1 MDAAQH
7 PLNDLTPAPAPTR
20 RGGSGSDVHPPV
32 DLNVPEQVPS
42 VITPL
47 TSSTQAVP
55 LLPPGVNVPLH
66 VPTVS
71 APLTTSAQGALGT
84 GVGVG
89 VGGVGVGVGGV
100 GVGVGGA
107 EPNAVT
113 CTLSSSEVADV
124 LKAMLPLEKVESVV
138 IATVVPLIDALM
150 VVP

>member
-20 RGGSGSDVHPPV
+20 RGGSGSDVHPPA

-89 VGGVGVGVGGV
+89 AGGVGVGVGGT

-113 CTLSSSEVADV
+113 CTSSNSEVADV